1 MYASGGVTVL
11 QGAYC
16 GSTKCR
22 SEHVCTTHI
31 KHGIYTT
38 CLFKTPIQHTNW
50 EIKNKEKLCFIEGIQ
65 IRHIYLD
72 RDRIQFILTHKTN
85 KSKRKGSGEK
95 Y

>member
-16 GSTKCR
+16 GSTKCL

-50 EIKNKEKLCFIEGIQ
+50 EIEQKKTCIYWRDKNKAY
-65 IRHIYLD
+65 IY
-72 RDRIQFILTHKTN
+72 
-85 KSKRKGSGEK
+85 G
-95 Y
+95 